1 MMRSQKKLK
10 PGQPGT
16 KKLLDQYGGRL
27 LCVRYRYDAQRGRSI
42 KTAEIIVE
50 ESEWHPRRKRIK
62 PEQIVGVRVGFRE
75 YALQQE
81 IKKAGGKWNP
91 RDRLWEMRY
100 DQATK
105 LGLTER
111 IEQKKVP
118 NNGKRKVS
126 TIGK

>member
-27 LCVRYRYDAQRGRSI
+27 LCVRYRCDPQRGRSI
-42 KTAEIIVE
+42 KTVEIIVE

-62 PEQIVGVRVGFRE
+62 PEQIVGVRVDFRE

-91 RDRLWEMRY
+91 TDRLWEMRY
-100 DQATK
+100 DEAEK

-111 IEQKKVP
+111 IE
-118 NNGKRKVS
+118 KRKVS
-126 TIGK
+126 NSRKAKVSNTGN